1 MMSNTSSRIC
11 ACSTLMR
18 KVLIGAKSHEGC
30 CILIRNRN
38 RFAPAGAFES
48 HLSRAKWMT
57 EHGYRHLLRRGLK
70 AVLMRNPGLA
80 CLSGRKC
87 LSVEVHFASLGGV
100 QRHV

>member
-1 MMSNTSSRIC
+1 MMSNTLVTYLRLLDADAEGADWREVTRVVLHLDPEQESDRARRGVRKPFV
-11 ACSTLMR
+11 ACQ
-18 KVLIGAKSHEGC
+18 
-30 CILIRNRN
+30 
-38 RFAPAGAFES
+38 
-48 HLSRAKWMT
+48 WMT